1 MIDIRRKI
9 NHHPQK
15 GMLGNYE
22 TPRGIGGGFNMRR
35 VRGQV
40 FILILA
46 SMMVCF
52 GETTLGRGLI
62 DEHTLAYWKFDEGSG
77 KTAGDSSEN
86 GNTGEIENAKW
97 TDGISGTA
105 LFFDGK
111 SSRVVV
117 PDSDS
122 LHPETG
128 DITIEA
134 WIKVASDPKGWGP
147 GASGAGAIVFKQNAY
162 QWNVHGELNGT
173 LWFGIWGARLE
184 STDAYL
190 FSEHIDEW
198 HHTALTFEGKSQE
211 AKIYVDGKLVKEGTV
226 AESVDRSTAP
236 LYIGYKGDDNV
247 YFHGTID
254 EVRISDVVRTKEEI
268 QNMIKLSLAVYSAG
282 KLPVLWGRLKSS
294 QLW

>member
-1 MIDIRRKI
+1 
-9 NHHPQK
+9 
-15 GMLGNYE
+15 
-22 TPRGIGGGFNMRR
+22 MRR
-35 VRGQV
+35 VKSWE

-46 SMMVCF
+46 GVVVCF
-52 GETTLGRGLI
+52 WGTAFGRGLV
-62 DEHTLAYWKFDEGSG
+62 DEHTLAYWKFNEGKG
-77 KTAGDSSEN
+77 KTAEDSSGN

-97 TDGISGTA
+97 TEGVSGTA

-147 GASGAGAIVFKQNAY
+147 GASGAGAIVFKQDAY

-190 FSEHIDEW
+190 FSEHVDEW
-198 HHTALTFEGKSQE
+198 HHTALTFEGKSKV
-211 AKIYVDGKLVKEGTV
+211 AKIYVDGELVKEGIV
-226 AESVDRSTAP
+226 SESVDRSTAP

-254 EVRISDVVRTKEEI
+254 EVRISDVVRSEEEI
-268 QNMIKLSLAVYSAG
+268 KEMIKVTLAVRSAG
-282 KLPVLWGRLKSS
+282 KLPLLWGGLKSS
-294 QLW
+294 R